1 MMGRQDRS
9 SPGSRHVG
17 DDRVVRLRAN
27 NRTPSIIRWLAVIP
41 GTRCGTSL
49 SAQHVQHFS
58 SGGKIHDFVL
68 GVECVDDDAQ
78 ARRAHLGAPLTR
90 EN

>member
-27 NRTPSIIRWLAVIP
+27 NRTSSIIRWLAVIP
-41 GTRCGTSL
+41 GTRAEARAYRL
-49 SAQHVQHFS
+49 NMS
-58 SGGKIHDFVL
+58 STFR
-68 GVECVDDDAQ
+68 AA
-78 ARRAHLGAPLTR
+78 ARSTISCLVSNASMITHRRGAPTWAR
-90 EN
+90 P